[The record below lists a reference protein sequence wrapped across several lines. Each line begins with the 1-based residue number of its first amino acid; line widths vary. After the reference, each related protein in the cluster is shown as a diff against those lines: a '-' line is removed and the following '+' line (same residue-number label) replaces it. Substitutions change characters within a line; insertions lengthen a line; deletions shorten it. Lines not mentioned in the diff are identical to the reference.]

1 MRKIGTIQVTKEI
14 LNENEFFMK
23 KKFGQNFLID
33 QNILTSIV
41 LKAGITK
48 DVNVI
53 EIGPGI
59 GSLTEHLIQNANK
72 VISYEIDENL
82 IPILTKE
89 FGSCDNFTLINQDIL
104 KADIA
109 KDIKTY
115 FNDQREVYVV
125 ANLPYYI
132 TTPIIMHL
140 LENVPEV
147 SRYAVM
153 VQLEVADRIT
163 ANKGGK
169 EYNNLSVAIQYR
181 AKVFKALNVS
191 RNVFMPKP
199 NVDSA
204 VVVFDLYKELPIKAA
219 NEKFFFA
226 LVRNAFANRRKTL
239 VNNLNVAYHI
249 DKEILGKM
257 LEELKINP
265 QIRSEALSVKDF
277 VFISEKLESIIK
289 KN

>member
-1 MRKIGTIQVTKEI
+1 MLKIGTIQKTKEI
-14 LNENEFFMK
+14 LSENEFFMK

-41 LKAGITK
+41 NKAGIDK
-48 DVNVI
+48 NVNVI

-59 GSLTEHLIQNANK
+59 GSLTEHLLENANK
-72 VISYEIDENL
+72 VISYEIDDNL
-82 IPILTKE
+82 IPILMKN
-89 FGSCDNFTLINQDIL
+89 FADYDNFTLIHQDIL
-104 KADIA
+104 KADIHF
-109 KDIKTY
+109 DIQKY
-115 FNDQREVYVV
+115 FHDDRPVYVV

-140 LENVPEV
+140 LENVSEI

-181 AKVFKALNVS
+181 AKVFKALTVS

-204 VVVFDLYKELPIKAA
+204 VVVFDIYKDAPIKAK
-219 NEKFFFA
+219 NEKLFFA

-239 VNNLNVAYHI
+239 VNNLNAAYHI
-249 DKEILGKM
+249 DKEVLGEM
-257 LEELKINP
+257 LTKLDINP
-265 QIRSEALSVKDF
+265 QVRSEALSVDDF
-277 VFISEKLESIIK
+277 VRIAQEIEKLI
-289 KN
+289 

>member
-1 MRKIGTIQVTKEI
+1 MRKIGSIQVTKEI
-14 LNENEFFMK
+14 LETNGFFMK

-33 QNILTSIV
+33 QNILSSIV
-41 LKAGITK
+41 SKAGITK
-48 DVNVI
+48 EVNVI

-59 GSLTEHLIQNANK
+59 GSLTEHLIHNANK
-72 VISYEIDENL
+72 VISYEIDDSL
-82 IPILTKE
+82 IPILSKE
-89 FGSCDNFTLINQDIL
+89 FADCENFTLINQDIL

-109 KDIKTY
+109 SDIQKY
-115 FNDQREVYVV
+115 FNDDREVYVV

-181 AKVFKALNVS
+181 AKVYKALNVS

-204 VVVFDLYKELPIKAA
+204 VVVFELYKEVPVKAE

-226 LVRNAFANRRKTL
+226 LVRNAFLNRRKTL
-239 VNNLNVAYHI
+239 VNNLNVSYHI
-249 DKEILGKM
+249 EKEKLSAM
-257 LEELKINP
+257 LEKLGINP
-265 QIRSEALSVKDF
+265 QIRSEALSVSDF
-277 VFISEKLESIIK
+277 VMIAKEVESILS
-289 KN
+289 

>member
-1 MRKIGTIQVTKEI
+1 MQKIGTINKTLEI
-14 LNENEFFMK
+14 LEQNGLYTK

-41 LKAGITK
+41 SKAEIDK
-48 DVNVI
+48 NVNVI

-59 GSLTEHLIQNANK
+59 GSLTEHLLENANH
-72 VISYEIDENL
+72 VISYEIDNTL
-82 IPILTKE
+82 IPILTKQ
-89 FGSCDNFTLINQDIL
+89 FSIYDNFTLINKDIL
-104 KADIA
+104 EANITE
-109 KDIKTY
+109 DIKKY
-115 FNDQREVYVV
+115 FDPNLPVYVV

-153 VQLEVADRIT
+153 VQLEVANRIV

-169 EYNNLSVAIQYR
+169 DYNNLSIAINYR
-181 AKVFKALNVS
+181 AKTYKAINVS

-204 VVVFDLYKELPIKAA
+204 VVVFDIYKERPFKAN
-219 NEKFFFA
+219 NEDFFFS
-226 LVRNAFANRRKTL
+226 LIRKAFANRRKTL
-239 VNNLNVAYHI
+239 VNNLNQGYNLS
-249 DKEILGKM
+249 KEEI
-257 LEELKINP
+257 INLLLSLNLDP
-265 QIRSEALSVKDF
+265 NVRSEALSIEQF
-277 VFISEKLESIIK
+277 VILSDELEKNLS
-289 KN
+289 

>member
-1 MRKIGTIQVTKEI
+1 MLKIGTIQKTKEI
-14 LNENEFFMK
+14 LSENEFFMK

-41 LKAGITK
+41 NKAGIDK
-48 DVNVI
+48 NVNVI

-59 GSLTEHLIQNANK
+59 CSLTEHLLENANK
-72 VISYEIDENL
+72 VISYEIDDNL
-82 IPILTKE
+82 IPILTKN
-89 FGSCDNFTLINQDIL
+89 FADYDNFTLIHQDIL
-104 KADIA
+104 KADIHS
-109 KDIKTY
+109 DIQKY
-115 FNDQREVYVV
+115 FHDDRPVYVV

-140 LENVPEV
+140 LENVSEI

-181 AKVFKALNVS
+181 AKVFKALTVS

-204 VVVFDLYKELPIKAA
+204 VVVFDIYKDAPIKAK
-219 NEKFFFA
+219 NEKLFFA

-239 VNNLNVAYHI
+239 VNNLNAAYHI
-249 DKEILGKM
+249 DKEDLGEM
-257 LEELKINP
+257 LTKLDINP
-265 QIRSEALSVKDF
+265 QVRSEALSVDDF
-277 VFISEKLESIIK
+277 VRIAQEIEKLI
-289 KN
+289 

>member
-1 MRKIGTIQVTKEI
+1 MQKIGTINKTLEI
-14 LNENEFFMK
+14 LEKNGLYTK

-41 LKAGITK
+41 TKAEINKG
-48 DVNVI
+48 VNVI

-59 GSLTEHLIQNANK
+59 GSLTEHLLENANH
-72 VISYEIDENL
+72 VISYEIDNTL
-82 IPILTKE
+82 IPILTKQ
-89 FGSCDNFTLINQDIL
+89 FSTYDNFTLINKDVL
-104 KADIA
+104 EADIA
-109 KDIKTY
+109 ADIRKH
-115 FNDQREVYVV
+115 FDPNLPVYVV

-153 VQLEVADRIT
+153 VQLEVANRIV

-169 EYNNLSVAIQYR
+169 DYNNLTISINYR
-181 AKVFKALNVS
+181 AKTYKAINVS

-204 VVVFDLYKELPIKAA
+204 VVIFDIYKERPYKVN
-219 NEKFFFA
+219 NEEFFFS
-226 LVRNAFANRRKTL
+226 LIKKAFANRRKTL
-239 VNNLNVAYHI
+239 VNNLNQGYNLS
-249 DKEILGKM
+249 KEEITNL
-257 LEELKINP
+257 LISLNFDP
-265 QIRSEALSVKDF
+265 NVRSEALSIEQF
-277 VFISEKLESIIK
+277 VILSDELEKKLS
-289 KN
+289 